1 MARNLVI
8 DNVRIADDTD
18 CYVVAEVGHNH
29 QGSLEKAKDLF
40 LAARDCGAHAVKL
53 QKRNNRELYT
63 RAMYDSPYD
72 NENSYGRTYG
82 EHREFLEFDR
92 DQYVELQRYAAEIG
106 ITMFATAFDFSS
118 ADLLAELGI
127 PAFKVASGDL
137 TNTPF
142 LAHLASFGKPLLV
155 STGGSTMDDVQR
167 AVDTILPVNDQP
179 ALLQCTACYP
189 SEPEEMNLRVI
200 ENYRTRF
207 PDLVTGLSD
216 HQSGIAMALVGY
228 VLGARIVEKHFTLN
242 RAWKGTDHAFSLE
255 RAGLQK
261 LVRDLKRAHAALG
274 DGSKGHAPCEEG
286 ALVKMRKKLVAGRD
300 LPEGHVMTREDVAV
314 KSPGDGLAPY
324 ELDKIIGRV
333 TAGKIAV
340 DENLSFESFK

>member
-1 MARNLVI
+1 MAREMTI
-8 DNVRIADDTD
+8 DNVRIADDTE

-29 QGSLEKAKDLF
+29 QGSLEKAKELF

-63 RAMYDSPYD
+63 RSMYESPYD
-72 NENSYGRTYG
+72 NENSYGKTYG
-82 EHREFLEFDR
+82 EHREFLEFER

-137 TNTPF
+137 SNTPF
-142 LAHLASFGKPLLV
+142 LRHLASFGKPLLV
-155 STGGSTMDDVQR
+155 STGGGTMDDVQR
-167 AVDTILPVNDQP
+167 ACDTILPVNSQL

-189 SEPEEMNLRVI
+189 SEPAEMNLRVI
-200 ENYRTRF
+200 ESYRTRF

-228 VLGARIVEKHFTLN
+228 VLGGRIVEKHFTLN

-261 LVRDLKRAHAALG
+261 LVRDLRRAHAALG
-274 DGSKGHAPCEEG
+274 DGTKAHVSCEEG
-286 ALVKMRKKLVAGRD
+286 SLVKMRKKLVAGRD
-300 LPEGHVMTREDVAV
+300 LPGGHVMTREDIAI

-324 ELDKIIGRV
+324 ELEKIVGRV
-333 TAGKIAV
+333 TVGPIIK
-340 DENLSFESFK
+340 DDNLSFESFK